1 MTGIPHP
8 EMGKTAVEYVCSLL
22 KELSSKCSEED
33 KIVLSKKR
41 VELKDYKTVMIN
53 SCYDIGFSIDRE
65 SLYNIILNRYK
76 LNTIFDSEG
85 YPGVRIEYFYKK
97 CW

>member
-1 MTGIPHP
+1 
-8 EMGKTAVEYVCSLL
+8 
-22 KELSSKCSEED
+22 
-33 KIVLSKKR
+33 
-41 VELKDYKTVMIN
+41 MIN

-85 YPGVRIEYFYKK
+85 YPGVRIEYYYNSISTGKK
-97 CW
+97 TEGKCTCPTKCKGKGTGIGEGS